1 MNQDV
6 LANWNG
12 VEMPLH
18 NVKVS
23 VLDRGFMFGDAVY
36 ETVRIYA
43 GQLFHVRDHLDRL
56 ANSLASMKIAGVDM
70 SVVHDRL
77 LQTLEHS
84 TVSEGVAYLQI
95 TRGEAPRTHIYP
107 RDVQPNILI
116 YVDHFEDPYKPA
128 RDQGV
133 SVITH
138 PDIRWGRND
147 IKATSLAANCLAAQ
161 YAYEHGCTEVLFI
174 NAQGFVTEGSHT
186 SVFGVKDGELIV
198 APASANVLPGI
209 TKKLVL
215 GLATAGNIPLSE
227 TRIKQED
234 IFLLDEMFLAGT
246 SKEIIP
252 IIRVDDRLLGNG
264 LPGPVVK
271 RLQKEYGELVRRTI
285 KQPVEK

>member
-1 MNQDV
+1 M
-6 LANWNG
+6 
-12 VEMPLH
+12 
-18 NVKVS
+18 
-23 VLDRGFMFGDAVY
+23 
-36 ETVRIYA
+36 
-43 GQLFHVRDHLDRL
+43 
-56 ANSLASMKIAGVDM
+56 
-70 SVVHDRL
+70 
-77 LQTLEHS
+77 
-84 TVSEGVAYLQI
+84 
-95 TRGEAPRTHIYP
+95 
-107 RDVQPNILI
+107 
-116 YVDHFEDPYKPA
+116 
-128 RDQGV
+128 
-133 SVITH
+133 
-138 PDIRWGRND
+138 
-147 IKATSLAANCLAAQ
+147 
-161 YAYEHGCTEVLFI
+161 
-174 NAQGFVTEGSHT
+174 
-186 SVFGVKDGELIV
+186 